1 MNLKNDFSL
10 IIILIIPKLKK
21 VSLYVNTDLFIYLNI
36 ETIKFQKKSSK
47 IILGSKSI
55 IREYVQINFKYAIL
69 IDVENYSKNKN

>member
-21 VSLYVNTDLFIYLNI
+21 VSLYVYTDLFIYLNI
-36 ETIKFQKKSSK
+36 DTIIFLSKSLKF
-47 IILGSKSI
+47 ILCSKSI

-69 IDVENYSKNKN
+69 REALNIKFTY

>member
-21 VSLYVNTDLFIYLNI
+21 VSLYVYTDLFIYLNI

-55 IREYVQINFKYAIL
+55 IREYLQINFKYVIL
-69 IDVENYSKNKN
+69 IDVENHSKNKN